1 MTRYKSR
8 QSLKAVEK
16 DFSHFVDIVVPLGAL
31 GKRLETRCT
40 NFTLGTASSPSADM
54 VGTTQTERAL
64 LIRRQRQS
72 SQVNLTNCA
81 QHE

>member
-16 DFSHFVDIVVPLGAL
+16 DFSHFVDMVVPLGAL

-54 VGTTQTERAL
+54 VGTTQTAACFADPATAAKFASEFDELR
-64 LIRRQRQS
+64 
-72 SQVNLTNCA
+72 TT
-81 QHE
+81 